1 MQQSAAQVDGLF
13 PSAHGVGDTLD
24 IGKQNEVERES
35 PSGNKGSR

>member
-13 PSAHGVGDTLD
+13 PSATSAGKTLD

-35 PSGNKGSR
+35 PSGN